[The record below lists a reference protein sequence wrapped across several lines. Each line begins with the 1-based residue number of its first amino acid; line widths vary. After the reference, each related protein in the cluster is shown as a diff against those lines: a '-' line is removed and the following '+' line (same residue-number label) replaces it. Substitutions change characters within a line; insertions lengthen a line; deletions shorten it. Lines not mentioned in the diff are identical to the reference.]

1 MSRQLRITEPA
12 QQDLET
18 IWLDLEPFGVE
29 IADQYLDEIQK
40 KISQLQQFPGIGR
53 SREDL
58 APGLRSTVVRD
69 VVILYRAVERLLII
83 VRVIRGR
90 RDLSRIM
97 REV

>member
-1 MSRQLRITEPA
+1 MSRQLSITEPA